1 MVFEIHDILLEPLAR
16 PPQKCPNSFNLTRCP
31 EAETA
36 TLP

>member
-16 PPQKCPNSFNLTRCP
+16 PPQKRPKSIDLTRCP